1 MLTIDHRMHIQN
13 SDELRQ
19 YSRRIVDDFLK
30 RVENLSFSAVVLN
43 FSETREA
50 FCARHKTSFLD
61 SIIFEIE
68 NDQRMIQMCE
78 EDLMGIP
85 VLALQ
90 GWINQVLSFHSLEN
104 EPEIIQFN
112 FSDLI
117 KPLFPT
123 LGLAENIIRQLVEGL
138 HSGMK
143 AYLAARKVVDM
154 GDALAQVHF
163 YFYRINP
170 NSEEM
175 VNYQLMLPHQWI
187 RLLFLSR
194 KLEEFLPI
202 YFLNNMGFSSELK
215 FFWSKSHGYLL
226 SADKNLLEELAM
238 VTAGK
243 TSKHFADTIIKMF
256 LKLRPRLAYSE
267 DRYSSKQISD

>member
-30 RVENLSFSAVVLN
+30 RVEDLSFSAVDFN
-43 FSETREA
+43 FCETREA

-61 SIIFEIE
+61 SIIFESE
-68 NDQRMIQMCE
+68 DDQGMIQICE
-78 EDLMGIP
+78 EDLLGIP

-90 GWINQVLSFHSLEN
+90 GWINQVLSYHSLEN
-104 EPEIIQFN
+104 EPEILQFN

-123 LGLAENIIRQLVEGL
+123 LGLAEDIIRQLVKGL

-143 AYLAARKVVDM
+143 AYLATRKVVDM

-163 YFYRINP
+163 YFYRINL

-175 VNYQLMLPHQWI
+175 INYQLMLPHQWI

-215 FFWSKSHGYLL
+215 LFWSKSHGYLL
-226 SADKNLLEELAM
+226 SADRNLLEELAM
-238 VTAGK
+238 VTTGK
-243 TSKHFADTIIKMF
+243 ARKHYAETIVKMF
-256 LKLRPRLAYSE
+256 LKLRPLLAYGE
-267 DRYSSKQISD
+267 DRYSSEQISD

>member
-30 RVENLSFSAVVLN
+30 RVEDLSFSAVDFN
-43 FSETREA
+43 FCETREA

-61 SIIFEIE
+61 SIIFESE
-68 NDQRMIQMCE
+68 DDQGMIQICE
-78 EDLMGIP
+78 EDLLGIP

-90 GWINQVLSFHSLEN
+90 GWINQVLSYHSLEN
-104 EPEIIQFN
+104 EPEILQFN

-123 LGLAENIIRQLVEGL
+123 LGLAEDIIRQLVKGL

-143 AYLAARKVVDM
+143 AYLATRKVVDM

-163 YFYRINP
+163 YFYRINL

-175 VNYQLMLPHQWI
+175 INYQLMLPHQWI

-215 FFWSKSHGYLL
+215 LFWSKSHGYLL
-226 SADKNLLEELAM
+226 SADRNLLEELAM
-238 VTAGK
+238 VTVGK
-243 TSKHFADTIIKMF
+243 AIKHYADTIVKMF
-256 LKLRPRLAYSE
+256 LKLRPRLAYGE
-267 DRYSSKQISD
+267 DRYSSE

>member
-30 RVENLSFSAVVLN
+30 RVEDLSFSAVDFN
-43 FSETREA
+43 FCETREA

-61 SIIFEIE
+61 SIIFESE
-68 NDQRMIQMCE
+68 DDQGMIQICE
-78 EDLMGIP
+78 EDLLGIP

-90 GWINQVLSFHSLEN
+90 GWINQVLSYHSLEN
-104 EPEIIQFN
+104 EPEILQFN

-123 LGLAENIIRQLVEGL
+123 LGLAEDIIRQLVKGL

-143 AYLAARKVVDM
+143 AYLATRKVVDM

-163 YFYRINP
+163 YFYRINL

-175 VNYQLMLPHQWI
+175 INYQLMLPHQWI

-215 FFWSKSHGYLL
+215 LFWSKSHGYLL
-226 SADKNLLEELAM
+226 SADRNLLEELAM
-238 VTAGK
+238 VTTGK
-243 TSKHFADTIIKMF
+243 ARKHYAETIVKMF
-256 LKLRPRLAYSE
+256 LKLRPRLAYGE
-267 DRYSSKQISD
+267 DRYSSEQISD

>member
-30 RVENLSFSAVVLN
+30 RVEDLSFSAVDFN
-43 FSETREA
+43 FCETREA

-61 SIIFEIE
+61 SIIFESE
-68 NDQRMIQMCE
+68 DDQGMIQICE
-78 EDLMGIP
+78 EDLLGIP

-90 GWINQVLSFHSLEN
+90 GWINQVLSYHSLEN
-104 EPEIIQFN
+104 EPEILQFN

-123 LGLAENIIRQLVEGL
+123 LGLAEDIIRQLVKGL

-143 AYLAARKVVDM
+143 AYLATRKVVDM

-163 YFYRINP
+163 YFYRINL

-175 VNYQLMLPHQWI
+175 INYQLMLPHQWI

-215 FFWSKSHGYLL
+215 LFWSKSHGYLL
-226 SADKNLLEELAM
+226 SADRNLLEELAM
-238 VTAGK
+238 VTTGK
-243 TSKHFADTIIKMF
+243 ARKHYAETIVKMF
-256 LKLRPRLAYSE
+256 LKLRPCLAYGE
-267 DRYSSKQISD
+267 DRYSSEQISD

>member
-30 RVENLSFSAVVLN
+30 RVEDLSFSAVDFN
-43 FSETREA
+43 FCETREA

-61 SIIFEIE
+61 SIIFESE
-68 NDQRMIQMCE
+68 DDQGMIQICE
-78 EDLMGIP
+78 EDLLGIP

-90 GWINQVLSFHSLEN
+90 GWINLVLSYHSLEN
-104 EPEIIQFN
+104 EPEILQFN

-123 LGLAENIIRQLVEGL
+123 LGLAEDIIRQLVKGL

-143 AYLAARKVVDM
+143 AYLATRKVVDM

-163 YFYRINP
+163 YFYRINL

-175 VNYQLMLPHQWI
+175 INYQLMLPHQWI

-215 FFWSKSHGYLL
+215 LFWSKSHGYLL
-226 SADKNLLEELAM
+226 SADRNLLEELAM
-238 VTAGK
+238 VTTGK
-243 TSKHFADTIIKMF
+243 ARKHYAETIVKMF
-256 LKLRPRLAYSE
+256 LKLRPRLAYGE
-267 DRYSSKQISD
+267 DRYSSEQISD

>member
-30 RVENLSFSAVVLN
+30 RVEDLSFSAVDFN
-43 FSETREA
+43 FCETREA

-61 SIIFEIE
+61 SIIFESE
-68 NDQRMIQMCE
+68 DDQGMIQICE
-78 EDLMGIP
+78 EDLLGIP

-90 GWINQVLSFHSLEN
+90 GWINQVLSYHSLEN
-104 EPEIIQFN
+104 EPEILQFN

-123 LGLAENIIRQLVEGL
+123 LGLAEDIIRQLVKGL

-143 AYLAARKVVDM
+143 AYLATRKVVDM

-215 FFWSKSHGYLL
+215 LFWSKSHGYLL
-226 SADKNLLEELAM
+226 SADRNLLEELAM
-238 VTAGK
+238 VTTGK
-243 TSKHFADTIIKMF
+243 ARKHYAETIVKMF
-256 LKLRPRLAYSE
+256 LKLRPLLAYGE
-267 DRYSSKQISD
+267 DRYSSEQISD

>member
-30 RVENLSFSAVVLN
+30 RVEDLSFSAVDFN
-43 FSETREA
+43 FCETREA

-61 SIIFEIE
+61 SIIFESE
-68 NDQRMIQMCE
+68 DDQGMIQICE
-78 EDLMGIP
+78 EDLLGIP

-90 GWINQVLSFHSLEN
+90 GWINQVLSYHSLEN
-104 EPEIIQFN
+104 EPEILQFN

-123 LGLAENIIRQLVEGL
+123 LGLAEDIIRQLVKGL

-143 AYLAARKVVDM
+143 AYLATRKVVDM

-163 YFYRINP
+163 YFYRINL

-175 VNYQLMLPHQWI
+175 INYQLMLPHQWI

-215 FFWSKSHGYLL
+215 LFWSKSHGYLL
-226 SADKNLLEELAM
+226 SADRNLLEELAM
-238 VTAGK
+238 VTTGK
-243 TSKHFADTIIKMF
+243 AHKHYAETIVKMF
-256 LKLRPRLAYSE
+256 LKLRPRLAYGE
-267 DRYSSKQISD
+267 DRYSSEQISD

>member
-30 RVENLSFSAVVLN
+30 RVEDLSFSAVDFN
-43 FSETREA
+43 FCETREA

-61 SIIFEIE
+61 SIIFESE

-90 GWINQVLSFHSLEN
+90 GWINQVLSYHSLEN
-104 EPEIIQFN
+104 EPEILQFN

-123 LGLAENIIRQLVEGL
+123 LGLAEDIIRQLVKGL

-143 AYLAARKVVDM
+143 AYLATRKVVDM

-163 YFYRINP
+163 YFYRINL

-175 VNYQLMLPHQWI
+175 INYQLMLPHQWI

-215 FFWSKSHGYLL
+215 LFWSKSHGYLL
-226 SADKNLLEELAM
+226 SADRNLLEELAM
-238 VTAGK
+238 VTTGK
-243 TSKHFADTIIKMF
+243 ARKHYAETIVKMF
-256 LKLRPRLAYSE
+256 LKLRPRLAYGE
-267 DRYSSKQISD
+267 DRYSSEQISD